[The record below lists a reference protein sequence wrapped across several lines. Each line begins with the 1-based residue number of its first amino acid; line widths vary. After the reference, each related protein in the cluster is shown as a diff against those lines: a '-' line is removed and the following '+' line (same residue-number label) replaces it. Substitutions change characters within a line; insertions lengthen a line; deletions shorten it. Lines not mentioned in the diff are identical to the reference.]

1 MHYGRVEAAESD
13 PATLKW
19 LRATAWAATVV
30 PLVIFIAAC
39 GYLYWSAMR
48 DARFEVERATLVAR
62 EHAQKILETNVALI
76 SRVLDLVRDQPDD
89 TLLAREREIHETLA
103 RMSADVP
110 QLQGIFILS
119 RNGRMI
125 ATDRVFP
132 APHDIDYTDRELF
145 RHHRDGKAQPLIT
158 EVLKSRA
165 TGEPFFDMS
174 MRRSTSAGT
183 FDGAISTSLR
193 PEYFHRFYRQLANDD
208 PNVAVA
214 LVRDDGAV
222 LASWPTSP
230 TPVDNPAQA
239 SIRWAVDLP
248 AGVSRGPILEGD
260 EGIRAVERV
269 GSYPI
274 RVVSWIPMRA
284 VVAPWHT
291 QVALL
296 GAVAL
301 LIAIALTLVARV
313 AIRKVQRSI
322 DAYDR
327 LNEEVGRR
335 EHAETVL
342 RQAQKLEALGRL
354 TGGVAHDFNN
364 LLMVIQTNAHLLK
377 RRNEQSLAASSEI
390 AAIERATTAGSK
402 LTRQLLSFSRSQPFR
417 EEVIELQAVI
427 PGSVDMLRTAIGS
440 RIEVSCTV
448 DPDTRRVAVDPAEF
462 ELALLNLALNARD
475 AMPSHG
481 TLAIRARNASKDDAI
496 DMPAPAVIVDVA
508 DTGQG
513 IDASVLDRVF
523 EPFFTTKPPGHGT
536 GLGLSQVYGFC
547 LRSGGKVKIESR
559 VGAGTTVRMLL
570 PASSAPSAMPE
581 AVAPRS
587 TTAPGQRVLLVDD
600 NEDVAQSVR
609 NLLQDAGFRV
619 EAAANAD
626 EALRLVTSANLG
638 VDVVLS
644 DIVMPGALNGIGL
657 AEELRRIRPR
667 LPVLLMSGYSEEAS
681 RAIALGFSIVAKP
694 FSSDTLVRSLQA
706 ATAAGAQVR

>member
-1 MHYGRVEAAESD
+1 MHYAPVEAAESD
-13 PATLKW
+13 PATLRW
-19 LRATAWAATVV
+19 LRATAWAAIVL

-39 GYLYWSAMR
+39 AYLYWAAMR

-89 TLLAREREIHETLA
+89 ALLARERDIHDTLA
-103 RMSADVP
+103 RMSADVA
-110 QLQGIFILS
+110 QLQGIFVLS
-119 RNGRMI
+119 GRGRLL
-125 ATDRVFP
+125 ATDRAFP

-158 EVLKSRA
+158 EVLESRA
-165 TGEPFFDMS
+165 TGEPFFDVS
-174 MRRSTSAGT
+174 MRRSTGSGV

-193 PEYFHRFYRQLANDD
+193 PEYFHRFYRQLANEN

-230 TPVDNPAQA
+230 TPGDDPAQ
-239 SIRWAVDLP
+239 SPMRWAVDL
-248 AGVSRGPILEGD
+248 ASGVSRGPVADGVD
-260 EGIRAVERV
+260 AIRAMERV

-284 VVAPWHT
+284 VTAPWHA

-296 GAVAL
+296 GAITL
-301 LIAIALTLVARV
+301 LIAIAVTLVARV
-313 AIRKVQRSI
+313 AILKAQRSI
-322 DAYDR
+322 DAYNR

-335 EHAETVL
+335 EHAEIVL

-364 LLMVIQTNAHLLK
+364 LLMVIQTNAHILK
-377 RRNEQSLAASSEI
+377 RRSEHSLAGSSEI

-417 EEVIELQAVI
+417 EEVIELTQVLPA
-427 PGSVDMLRTAIGS
+427 SVEMLRTAIGS
-440 RIEVSCTV
+440 RIEVSCAV
-448 DPDTRRVAVDPAEF
+448 EPDTRRIAVDPAEF

-481 TLAIRARNASKDDAI
+481 TLAIHARNASTHEAVDVAG
-496 DMPAPAVIVDVA
+496 PAVIVDVT

-513 IDASVLDRVF
+513 IGAAILDRVF
-523 EPFFTTKPPGHGT
+523 EPFFTTKPAGHGT

-547 LRSGGKVKIESR
+547 TRSGGKVKIESR
-559 VGAGTTVRMLL
+559 LGVGTTVRMLL
-570 PASSAPSAMPE
+570 PASAAPAATPE
-581 AVAPRS
+581 PAAPRIA
-587 TTAPGQRVLLVDD
+587 TAQGQRVLLVDD
-600 NEDVAQSVR
+600 NEDVASSIR
-609 NLLQDAGFRV
+609 NLLEDAGYRS
-619 EAAANAD
+619 
-626 EALRLVTSANLG
+626 TSCFPT
-638 VDVVLS
+638 S
-644 DIVMPGALNGIGL
+644 
-657 AEELRRIRPR
+657 
-667 LPVLLMSGYSEEAS
+667 
-681 RAIALGFSIVAKP
+681 
-694 FSSDTLVRSLQA
+694 
-706 ATAAGAQVR
+706 